1 MSPQSFTRGRIWLRA
16 AGLAALLISVGDAV
30 LLQLRRD
37 YFTGGFLVEDA
48 AVSAASRAAFACA
61 SWLLDMAAAAPV
73 AFVMAWLSCR
83 WPLPPASRLVATAL
97 AACLPFALVDVINY
111 EIVRFVGDAF
121 DLSLMFDL
129 AGRQVAEVLAVSVG
143 QAATLAAI
151 VGAGAVVVGFV
162 LWWVRRESA
171 RDGASI
177 EPGPAPRDWV
187 VLALVLCVGM
197 AAGMLARGVDPVLDN
212 GLRRKPSGQVLG
224 AVAAFVTDLDRDG
237 FGWGSALADP
247 DPFDSSRH
255 PYALDVPG
263 NGIDENGLAGDLPVG
278 PAYEEASDPG
288 IPFVRRPPVVLVSL
302 ESVRADS
309 VGASLN
315 GRAVT
320 PVLDTLGAEGLAHP
334 RAYSHNGYTV
344 QSRYHLFSGSLS
356 EQGSGTLIDDFAANG
371 YETAY
376 FSGQDE
382 SFGIVNGRFDTGF
395 ARAAVHYDARQDRG
409 RRASTFTTPGSLLV
423 SSQVVIERLNAFL
436 GRRDASRPLLLVLGI
451 GDTHF
456 PYSHA
461 GLEPL
466 LGISPLSRR
475 AIVPTAAIALKET
488 YLQAVANVDR
498 AIGVA
503 LEAVEAQVG
512 ERPVVIVVS
521 DHGESLF
528 DSGFL
533 GHGYALDDVQTHVPL
548 VVRGLDLDL
557 PDPFGQADLRA
568 VVREALERPPV
579 ALRPR
584 LVPRRD
590 AGVFQY
596 LGVIERA
603 RAIGLISRSGRM
615 VYDLRAGKFQIGDE
629 PAVPVLSANEAQRTA
644 WASLVQYWER
654 LRLSQAARS
663 DLGPRHQA
671 E

>member
-1 MSPQSFTRGRIWLRA
+1 MRA
-16 AGLAALLISVGDAV
+16 AGVAALLISVGDAV
-30 LLQLRRD
+30 LLQARRD

-48 AVSAASRAAFACA
+48 AASVASRAAFASA
-61 SWLLDMAAAAPV
+61 SWLLDVAAAAPV
-73 AFVMAWLSCR
+73 AFVVAWLLCR
-83 WPLPPASRLVATAL
+83 WPLPRRSRFVVTTL
-97 AACLPFALVDVINY
+97 AVCLPFALADVVNY
-111 EIVRFVGDAF
+111 EIVRFVGDTF

-151 VGAGAVVVGFV
+151 VGAGAFVVGF
-162 LWWVRRESA
+162 LWWWARRASH
-171 RDGASI
+171 RDDATV
-177 EPGPAPRDWV
+177 EPGPAFRDWV
-187 VLALVLCVGM
+187 ILGLVFSVGM
-197 AAGMLARGVDPVLDN
+197 TAGTVARGVDPVLDN

-224 AVAAFVTDLDRDG
+224 AAAAVVTDLDRDG

-247 DPFDSSRH
+247 DPLDPRRH

-263 NGIDENGLAGDLPVG
+263 NGIDENGLAGDLPDG
-278 PAYEEASDPG
+278 PAYQEARDAG
-288 IPFVRRPPVVLVSL
+288 AAFVRRPPVVLVSL
-302 ESVRADS
+302 ESVRFDS
-309 VGASLN
+309 IGARLN

-320 PVLDTLGAEGLAHP
+320 PVLEAMAAEGLSHP

-356 EQGSGTLIDDFAANG
+356 GQRRGTLIDDFAENG

-395 ARAAVHYDARQDRG
+395 GRATVRYDAREDRG

-423 SSQVVIERLNAFL
+423 PSPVVIERLNTFL
-436 GRRDASRPLLLVLGI
+436 RGRDVARPLMLVLGI

-456 PYSHA
+456 PYAHA
-461 GLEPL
+461 ALEPL
-466 LGISPLSRR
+466 LGVSPLSRR
-475 AIVPTAAIALKET
+475 AIVPAAAVALKET
-488 YLQAVANVDR
+488 YWQAVANVDK

-503 LEAVEAQVG
+503 VEAVTSTVG
-512 ERPVVIVVS
+512 EPPVVIVVS

-528 DSGFL
+528 DAGFL
-533 GHGYALDDVQTHVPL
+533 GHGYALDDVQTHIPFI
-548 VVRGLDLDL
+548 VRGLDLEL
-557 PDPFGQADLRA
+557 PDPFGQVDLRSA
-568 VVREALERPPV
+568 VREALERPAS

-603 RAIGLISRSGRM
+603 RAIGLRSEGGRV
-615 VYDLRAGKFQIGDE
+615 VYDLRAGTIRLAEE
-629 PAVPVLSANEAQRTA
+629 PVVAVSTATEIQRRA
-644 WASLVQYWER
+644 WTSVVQYWER
-654 LRLSQAARS
+654 LRLAQAASMDIVGAR
-663 DLGPRHQA
+663 G